1 MQKTR
6 NIQNNLKKNKVGGLI
21 LISRLVEVTESR
33 LGRIGVKITDQWNRI
48 ESQESGSHKNRY
60 LEDINNQNGEGSR
73 DVTAIKSINKRVLE

>member
-33 LGRIGVKITDQWNRI
+33 LGRIGVKITD
-48 ESQESGSHKNRY
+48 
-60 LEDINNQNGEGSR
+60 
-73 DVTAIKSINKRVLE
+73 